1 MTEEIKF
8 NDVVKTY
15 REANGLS
22 VRGFAG
28 ALKEKLV
35 NTKLSGMTISRWETL
50 PNAAP
55 DLYLLLNCI
64 TTYQDWR
71 AAFAA
76 DSLRAVMPHVFD
88 SGIVSIKIPKAK

>member
-1 MTEEIKF
+1 MEQKF
-8 NDVVKTY
+8 KQIVRTY

-28 ALKEKLV
+28 ALTEKFV
-35 NTKLSGMTISRWETL
+35 NVRLSGQTISRWENT

-55 DLYLLLNCI
+55 DLYFLLNCI
-64 TTYQDWR
+64 ATYEDWR

-76 DSLRAVMPHVFD
+76 DSLKAVLPHVFD
-88 SGIVSIKIPKAK
+88 SGMVVINLSKGK